1 MLRNWHFDILNLEHW
16 NIAWDLWLNSWV
28 ISEPKEWAFVLI
40 IISFIPLWFT
50 GWIALSLISWGKL
63 VWFILTLPWKLFKNF
78 FYKPVKIITTNT
90 GVTPIKRKKSYKE
103 IRPRAVRAIGS
114 ERSEL
119 SPSPISIPTVT
130 PSLVTPKMTSVPQPI
145 SVAAA
150 STKPAPKNFEHALF
164 KFDDNFDDLDFDIDA
179 FEIEPNKKAA
189 AKNETSKSGRNNYD
203 DNDEAPRERRE
214 RKETER
220 RSDRRDERRDNDDD
234 RRRDRDSDRRENRR
248 DDRREER
255 RDDRRED
262 RGRDRDNERRS
273 ERRDD
278 RNRDQLKERRDEQP
292 RDSRRD
298 EREDRREQRKERS
311 SQAPVPAT
319 APVRQASGSCMDII
333 KQKGYEVVSR
343 VTVKNAVIDYV
354 GVSGDRI
361 CLCMLDREPGD
372 WLADEERFND
382 EEPLWFS
389 ESSHRI
395 SPVRK
400 IDLAKRALLDK
411 LDNAEMSFIV
421 DAFVV
426 VQIGNIINAEDMFET
441 WDDLDINVTRIDRGT
456 PKEIKLFA
464 RSLPEAEKPIAASKL
479 DKVLKLIRSMS

>member
-1 MLRNWHFDILNLEHW
+1 MT
-16 NIAWDLWLNSWV
+16 S
-28 ISEPKEWAFVLI
+28 
-40 IISFIPLWFT
+40 T
-50 GWIALSLISWGKL
+50 LSKS
-63 VWFILTLPWKLFKNF
+63 N
-78 FYKPVKIITTNT
+78 
-90 GVTPIKRKKSYKE
+90 PIKKT
-103 IRPRAVRAIGS
+103 AV
-114 ERSEL
+114 
-119 SPSPISIPTVT
+119 
-130 PSLVTPKMTSVPQPI
+130 
-145 SVAAA
+145 
-150 STKPAPKNFEHALF
+150 
-164 KFDDNFDDLDFDIDA
+164 
-179 FEIEPNKKAA
+179 
-189 AKNETSKSGRNNYD
+189 KNETSKPSRNNYD

-220 RSDRRDERRDNDDD
+220 RSERRDERRDNDDD
-234 RRRDRDSDRRENRR
+234 RRRDRDSDRR
-248 DDRREER
+248 DSR

-262 RGRDRDNERRS
+262 RGRDRDNERRN

-278 RNRDQLKERRDEQP
+278 RNRDQLKDRRDEQP

-311 SQAPVPAT
+311 SQAAVPAA

-426 VQIGNIINAEDMFET
+426 IQIGNIINAEDMFET

-464 RSLPEAEKPIAASKL
+464 RTLPEAEKPIAASKL